1 MAAPNR
7 PESESRVENAAQL
20 RARIDRGETGEKVA
34 VSDPA
39 AAPLGTDDEAG
50 GQTSFNLKTSHPLGE
65 GTRPV
70 GPERPQ
76 RRQARTSIAFAAVAI
91 ILVLAFFYWLLP
103 VLTGS

>member
-7 PESESRVENAAQL
+7 PESEPRVENAAQL
-20 RARIDRGETGEKVA
+20 RARIDKGETGEKVA

-50 GQTSFNLKTSHPLGE
+50 GQTSFDTKTTHPPE
-65 GTRPV
+65 AGTRPV
-70 GPERPQ
+70 GPRRPQ
-76 RRQARTSIAFAAVAI
+76 RRRARRSIAFAAVAI

-103 VLTGS
+103 VLTG